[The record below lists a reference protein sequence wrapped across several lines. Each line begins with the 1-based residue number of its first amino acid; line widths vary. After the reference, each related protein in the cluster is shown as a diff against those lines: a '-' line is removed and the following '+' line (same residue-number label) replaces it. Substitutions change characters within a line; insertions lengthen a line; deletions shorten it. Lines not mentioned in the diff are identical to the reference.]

1 MLLSVIV
8 LLCGIVPDCHASQE
22 SGSGG
27 SSNSGGSLSPPGAVA
42 HFEPQVASLCDS
54 TGPRGLETFHP
65 QYMTEMGRWQTDLT
79 AKATCLKDK
88 MDVLD
93 YCKKMYPKRD
103 ITNIVESSHY
113 LKIGSWCRSG
123 ATAGSQA
130 RGKCKT
136 ARWVKPF
143 RCLEGPFQSD
153 ALLVPENC
161 LFDHIH
167 NQSNCWTFGR
177 WNATAATACQDRGLQ
192 LRSFAMLLPCGI
204 SLFSGVE
211 FVCCPKHFKENA
223 KPKKPT
229 LLSPSSSP
237 INDALKLKEQ
247 DLLPLDED
255 SFEDDDDEEDDD
267 EDDTDVGRDDLD
279 DLADNT
285 ELADDPNADDE
296 DDDEDEEEED
306 EFDENW
312 DVLPASTMRP
322 DVKAG
327 VGQQVIKEGA
337 ITTASTTTTTMRT
350 TSVPTPDPY
359 FTHFDPRNEHQS
371 YKEAQERLE
380 ETHRE
385 KVTRVMK
392 DWSDLE
398 ERYQDMRAADPRA
411 ADTFKQRMTRRFQQ
425 TVQALEEEG
434 DAEKHQLAA
443 MHQQRVLAHINQRKR
458 EAMGCYTQALNEQ
471 PANSHRVQKCL
482 QKLLRSLHKDR
493 AHAISHYRHL
503 LASSLEAAA
512 REQPHTL
519 ERLTDIDRTVNQSMQ
534 MLRRQPELSDKIGQ
548 LMDDY
553 IQALRSKDE
562 TPGSLLAMSVEGE
575 QAILE
580 KYKSEVVNK
589 QAEKERQR
597 IQEKARKEQ
606 RKKERTELREEKK
619 RVEAVLG
626 KKISSYDPEDM
637 EDDSLPADEEDDYKT
652 TIGSTSGGSTVS
664 EIMSN
669 AITTEEEEDKQGQQ
683 QHDQVDDAAV
693 QQAVEEV
700 AAVAHQQD
708 VIRIAHAMT
717 HDISHGE
724 ATYSVRREVY
734 SSSGHGSGHPGK
746 SVYLTLAFA
755 GLALMA
761 AVVVGVAVAKQ
772 RAARR
777 SRQGFVAVD
786 QEPSGALG
794 GVGVVTPE
802 ERHVANMQINGYEN
816 PTYKY
821 FEVKE

>member
-1 MLLSVIV
+1 MLRLTAL
-8 LLCGIVPDCHASQE
+8 LLCAVAICIGILGDVQALQD
-22 SGSGG
+22 GGISGG
-27 SSNSGGSLSPPGAVA
+27 AVS
-42 HFEPQVASLCDS
+42 HFEPQVAILCD
-54 TGPRGLETFHP
+54 PGLHGQETYHP
-65 QYMTEMGRWQTDLT
+65 QYMTEQGRWQTDLNS
-79 AKATCLKDK
+79 KATCLKDK

-113 LKIGSWCRSG
+113 LKIGSWCRTGSTVG
-123 ATAGSQA
+123 AQA

-177 WNATAATACQDRGLQ
+177 WNATAANACQERGLQ

-211 FVCCPKHFKENA
+211 FVCCPKHFKDNM
-223 KPKKPT
+223 KPVKKPID
-229 LLSPSSSP
+229 LAILK
-237 INDALKLKEQ
+237 NDQ
-247 DLLPLDED
+247 DLLDADDD
-255 SFEDDDDEEDDD
+255 SMDSDEDDDK
-267 EDDTDVGRDDLD
+267 DDLD
-279 DLADNT
+279 DLGDDT
-285 ELADDPNADDE
+285 ELADDPNVDDLDDE
-296 DDDEDEEEED
+296 DDDEYDD
-306 EFDENW
+306 SDQDW
-312 DVLPASTMRP
+312 DVTPSSTTSTP
-322 DVKAG
+322 KP
-327 VGQQVIKEGA
+327 
-337 ITTASTTTTTMRT
+337 TPPPPSTTTTPST
-350 TSVPTPDPY
+350 TSMPTPDPY

-385 KVTRVMK
+385 KVTHVMK

-398 ERYQDMRAADPRA
+398 ERYQDMRATDPRG
-411 ADTFKQRMTRRFQQ
+411 ADAFKQRMTQRFQQ

-443 MHQQRVLAHINQRKR
+443 MHQQRVLAHINQRKK
-458 EAMGCYTQALNEQ
+458 EAMGCYTQALNDQ
-471 PANSHRVQKCL
+471 PPNTHRVQKCL

-493 AHAISHYRHL
+493 AHAITHYRHL
-503 LASSLEAAA
+503 LSSSLEAAA
-512 REQPHTL
+512 REQPRTL

-534 MLRRQPELSDKIGQ
+534 MLKRFPELSAKIGQ

-562 TPGSLLAMSVEGE
+562 TPGALLAMTAEAE
-575 QAILE
+575 QAILD
-580 KYKSEVVNK
+580 KYRDEVVSK
-589 QAEKERQR
+589 QQERERQR
-597 IQEKARKEQ
+597 LQEKARKEQ

-626 KKISSYDPEDM
+626 KKISNFDAEDM
-637 EDDSLPADEEDDYKT
+637 EDESLPEDKT
-652 TIGSTSGGSTVS
+652 TMSSTFGSTVS

-669 AITTEEEEDKQGQQ
+669 SISTVDDEDVPPR
-683 QHDQVDDAAV
+683 HREVDDAAV
-693 QQAVEEV
+693 QQAVEDV

-717 HDISHGE
+717 HDFGHGE
-724 ATYSVRREVY
+724 PSYSVHREVY
-734 SSSGHGSGHPGK
+734 GRRDGR
-746 SVYLTLAFA
+746 SVYFTLAFA
-755 GLALMA
+755 GMALMA
-761 AVVVGVAVAKQ
+761 AVVVGVAVA
-772 RAARR
+772 RRR
-777 SRQGFVAVD
+777 SARSPQSQGFIEVD
-786 QEPSGALG
+786 QAA
-794 GVGVVTPE
+794 TPE

>member
-1 MLLSVIV
+1 MLPFATFICVLFLSS
-8 LLCGIVPDCHASQE
+8 GILNDASGLQD
-22 SGSGG
+22 SGL
-27 SSNSGGSLSPPGAVA
+27 NSGAVS
-42 HFEPQVASLCDS
+42 HFEPQVSMLCDA
-54 TGPRGLETFHP
+54 GPHGQEAYHP
-65 QYMTEMGRWQTDLT
+65 KYMTEQGEWVSDLYS
-79 AKATCLKDK
+79 KATCFKDK
-88 MDVLD
+88 MDILN
-93 YCKKMYPKRD
+93 YCKKVYPKRD

-113 LKIGSWCRSG
+113 LKIGSWCKAGS
-123 ATAGSQA
+123 TPGSQA

-177 WNATAATACQDRGLQ
+177 WNATAGNACQERGLQ

-211 FVCCPKHFKENA
+211 FVCCPKHFKDNM
-223 KPKKPT
+223 KPKKPVDLT
-229 LLSPSSSP
+229 
-237 INDALKLKEQ
+237 IFKKEQ
-247 DLLPLDED
+247 DVFDNV
-255 SFEDDDDEEDDD
+255 DDDDDSMGSD
-267 EDDTDVGRDDLD
+267 EDEDKDDLD
-279 DLADNT
+279 DLADDT
-285 ELADDPNADDE
+285 ELSDDPNIDDDE
-296 DDDEDEEEED
+296 DDDEDEYD
-306 EFDENW
+306 DSDQDW
-312 DVLPASTMRP
+312 DTTPASTTSAS
-322 DVKAG
+322 K
-327 VGQQVIKEGA
+327 QSS
-337 ITTASTTTTTMRT
+337 TTASTTSTTTTAKT

-398 ERYQDMRAADPRA
+398 ERYQDMRQTDPRG
-411 ADTFKQRMTRRFQQ
+411 ADEFKQRMTQRFQQ

-443 MHQQRVLAHINQRKR
+443 MHQQRVLAHINQRKK
-458 EAMGCYTQALNEQ
+458 EAMTCYTQALNDV
-471 PANSHRVQKCL
+471 PLNTHRVQKCL
-482 QKLLRSLHKDR
+482 EKLLRSLHKDR
-493 AHAISHYRHL
+493 AHAINHYRHL

-512 REQPHTL
+512 REQPRTL

-534 MLRRQPELSDKIGQ
+534 MLKRFPELATKIGQ

-562 TPGSLLAMSVEGE
+562 TPGSLLAMTTEAE
-575 QAILE
+575 AAILD
-580 KYKSEVVNK
+580 KYKSEVTNK
-589 QAEKERQR
+589 QAERERQR
-597 IQEKARKEQ
+597 LQEKERKEQ

-626 KKISSYDPEDM
+626 KKIINFDDEDM
-637 EDDSLPADEEDDYKT
+637 EDESLPEERT
-652 TIGSTSGGSTVS
+652 TVSSTTGSTAYDIVS
-664 EIMSN
+664 NS
-669 AITTEEEEDKQGQQ
+669 ITTASHRE
-683 QHDQVDDAAV
+683 VDDAAV

-700 AAVAHQQD
+700 AAVVHKQD
-708 VIRIAHAMT
+708 VIRVAHAMA

-724 ATYSVRREVY
+724 PTYSVRREVY
-734 SSSGHGSGHPGK
+734 GGKDGK
-746 SVYLTLAFA
+746 SVYFTLAFA
-755 GLALMA
+755 GMALMA
-761 AVVVGVAVAKQ
+761 AIVVGVAVA
-772 RAARR
+772 RRR
-777 SRQGFVAVD
+777 SARSPQSQGFVEVD
-786 QEPSGALG
+786 QAA
-794 GVGVVTPE
+794 TPE